1 MTKALSHYVAIIITF
16 ILIML
21 YIPTWCWYVYRA
33 RKGKSDRYL
42 ECSTTNKLRV
52 ILQQILRTDTLTVVK
67 ARFQS
72 VISIEIGIELTM
84 YMYL

>member
-1 MTKALSHYVAIIITF
+1 MI
-16 ILIML
+16 
-21 YIPTWCWYVYRA
+21 
-33 RKGKSDRYL
+33 
-42 ECSTTNKLRV
+42 TNKLRV

-84 YMYL
+84 YMFNMYGGYIGGRIESKVSGQR